1 MLASRRIV
9 CRAVA
14 VWVAAVLAGASL
26 AAEGD
31 DPTRAETAG
40 AKRAAGRRTV
50 GVSCICRPARSS
62 AENVQRWIDTAALDK
77 PDIILLTEGFMH
89 NTPRS
94 ATEAEKNAKAEPIS
108 GTGPILTLLG
118 RKARQHHT
126 YIMGCAW
133 RKDPKGA
140 GRYNSAFLVDRTGKV
155 VWHYD
160 KTFPTIGEMESG
172 ILPGRGAKVFDTD
185 FGRIGALIC
194 FDLNFDE
201 LLDAYKREGVELL
214 CFLSAFRGG
223 LRVPALAFHNQCF
236 IASSVPGENGVIVD
250 PLGRTLAESSQ
261 YGPIIFARIELD
273 ARVVHIDY
281 NNRRIPD
288 LKKKY
293 GELVRIETASPEAVY
308 LLTSLHP
315 EVSVNRMI
323 EEFEIETL
331 DAYLDRAR
339 AVRKEHLPAE

>member
-1 MLASRRIV
+1 MIASRRTV
-9 CRAVA
+9 CRA
-14 VWVAAVLAGASL
+14 AACMAALLATASF
-26 AAEGD
+26 AAE
-31 DPTRAETAG
+31 PNEASRAETA
-40 AKRAAGRRTV
+40 AATRPAGRRSV
-50 GVSCICRPARSS
+50 GVACICRPARAS
-62 AENVQRWIDTAALDK
+62 ARNVEGWIDTAALDK

-89 NTPRS
+89 NTARS
-94 ATEAEKNAKAEPIS
+94 ATEDEKNAKAEPLS
-108 GTGPILTLLG
+108 GKGPILSLLG
-118 RKARQHHT
+118 RKAREHKT
-126 YIMGCAW
+126 YIMGSTW
-133 RKDPKGA
+133 RKDPKGK
-140 GRYNSAFLVDRTGKV
+140 GRYNTAFLVDRTGKV

-172 ILPGRGAKVFDTD
+172 ILPGRGAKAFDTD
-185 FGRIGALIC
+185 FGRIGAIIC

-261 YGPIIFARIELD
+261 YGHIIFARIELD
-273 ARVVHIDY
+273 ARVIHIDY
-281 NNRRIPD
+281 NNHRIPD

-315 EVSVNRMI
+315 DVSADRMI
-323 EEFEIETL
+323 QEFEIETL

-339 AVRKEHLPAE
+339 AVRKDHLPAE

>member
-1 MLASRRIV
+1 MIASRRLV
-9 CRAVA
+9 CCVA
-14 VWVAAVLAGASL
+14 VCLAAVLAGPSL
-26 AAEGD
+26 AAED
-31 DPTRAETAG
+31 KAPPPA
-40 AKRAAGRRTV
+40 AKRPVGRRSV
-50 GVSCICRPARSS
+50 GVSCICRPARAS
-62 AENVQRWIDTAALDK
+62 ARNVEGWIDTAALDK

-89 NTPRS
+89 NTARS
-94 ATEAEKNAKAEPIS
+94 ATVAEKNAKAEPLS
-108 GTGPILTLLG
+108 GAGPILTLLG
-118 RKARQHHT
+118 RKARQHKT
-126 YIMGCAW
+126 YIMGCTW
-133 RKDPKGA
+133 RKDPKGK
-140 GRYNSAFLVDRTGKV
+140 GRYNTAFLVDRAGKV

-160 KTFPTIGEMESG
+160 KMFPTIGEMESG
-172 ILPGRGAKVFDTD
+172 ILPGRGAKVVDTD

-194 FDLNFDE
+194 YDLNFDE

-236 IASSVPGENGVIVD
+236 VASSVPGENGVIVD

-281 NNRRIPD
+281 NHRRIPD
-288 LKKKY
+288 LKRKY
-293 GELVRIETASPEAVY
+293 GEWVRIETASPEAVY

-315 EVSVNRMI
+315 EVSADRMI
-323 EEFEIETL
+323 EEFQIETL

>member
-1 MLASRRIV
+1 MTASRRTVYGVAAV
-9 CRAVA
+9 CM
-14 VWVAAVLAGASL
+14 AAVLASPSL
-26 AAEGD
+26 AAEGNEAS
-31 DPTRAETAG
+31 RAETAG
-40 AKRAAGRRTV
+40 AGRPAGRRSV

-62 AENVQRWIDTAALDK
+62 AENVERWIDTAVLDK

-89 NTPRS
+89 NTDRS
-94 ATEAEKNAKAEPIS
+94 ATEAEKNAGAEPLS
-108 GTGPILTLLG
+108 GKGPILSLLG
-118 RKARQHHT
+118 RKAREHKT
-126 YIMGCAW
+126 YIMGSTW
-133 RKDPKGA
+133 RKNPKRA
-140 GRYNSAFLVDRTGKV
+140 GRYNTAFLVDRTGKV

-194 FDLNFDE
+194 FDLNFEE
-201 LLDAYKREGVELL
+201 LLDTYKREGVELL

-236 IASSVPGENGVIVD
+236 VASSVPGENGVIVD

-261 YGPIIFARIELD
+261 YGRIIFARIELD

-281 NNRRIPD
+281 NHRRIPD

-315 EVSVNRMI
+315 EVSVDRMI
-323 EEFEIETL
+323 EAFEIETL